1 MRDIRIHDTYQVSEF
16 VTRFGNAGVETRL
29 PLRRSPA
36 QFQHPVR
43 RRAESGSANRM
54 VMRDIEEGPEVDV
67 ETDQTS
73 RTADPEKIADIVY
86 RMMLKDLVV
95 ERERRR

>member
-1 MRDIRIHDTYQVSEF
+1 MR
-16 VTRFGNAGVETRL
+16 G
-29 PLRRSPA
+29 
-36 QFQHPVR
+36 
-43 RRAESGSANRM
+43 
-54 VMRDIEEGPEVDV
+54 IEEGPEVDV